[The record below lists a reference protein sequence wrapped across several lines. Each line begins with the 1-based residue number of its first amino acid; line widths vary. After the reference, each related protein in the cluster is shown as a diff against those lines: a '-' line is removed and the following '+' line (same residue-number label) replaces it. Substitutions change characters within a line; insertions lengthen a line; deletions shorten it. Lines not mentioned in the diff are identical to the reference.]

1 MASKQ
6 PQITSDELS
15 GLNNPCSSAFLALI
29 CFLEPFHRRKEGRK
43 EGQNWHV
50 DLRART
56 SPQVKIAPSIADIC
70 HLHRGLYISVTTYK
84 LNVTVNGVTA
94 SEDVCIGYST
104 KHSVGPNMKI
114 AKLWNTF
121 FQPFNTENVNLTTT
135 LFSKFHNAD
144 IMTIITSGEL
154 SEILEGSIGTAL
166 SVESARTVWL
176 TGSLT
181 RTFGM
186 LMVWYIHISNN
197 TLCFYLNQLN

>member
-1 MASKQ
+1 MISQNYRFLKLLLPCPHLVWIYSTEFTQ
-6 PQITSDELS
+6 PLLLHPR
-15 GLNNPCSSAFLALI
+15 GHYPRC
-29 CFLEPFHRRKEGRK
+29 GR
-43 EGQNWHV
+43 HI
-50 DLRART
+50 
-56 SPQVKIAPSIADIC
+56 KIAPSIADIC
-70 HLHRGLYISVTTYK
+70 HLHRGLYISVTTSK

-104 KHSVGPNMKI
+104 KHSVWPNMKI